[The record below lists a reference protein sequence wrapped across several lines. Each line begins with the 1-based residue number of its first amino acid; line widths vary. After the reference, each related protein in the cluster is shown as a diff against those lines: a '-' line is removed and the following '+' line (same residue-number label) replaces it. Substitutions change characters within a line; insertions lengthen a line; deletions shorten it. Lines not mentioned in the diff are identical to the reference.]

1 MTSCVIL
8 GVIAGV
14 ISAIDTC
21 ILLDVLLPD
30 PVHLAASKALL
41 DKATG
46 EGALII
52 CEVVYTV
59 LACQFGTQSDLDA
72 FLRATGIRIISS
84 GRESLCAAADAWKV
98 YLSRRD
104 ERLQCSSC
112 GSLTQV
118 NCPECGHVIVS
129 RQHVASDFIIGAHAL
144 IHANRLLTRDTGF
157 YRAYF
162 PGLRL
167 NE

>member
-52 CEVVYTV
+52 CEVVYTC
-59 LACQFGTQSDLDA
+59 LLYTSLQQF
-72 FLRATGIRIISS
+72 I
-84 GRESLCAAADAWKV
+84 
-98 YLSRRD
+98 YLH
-104 ERLQCSSC
+104 L
-112 GSLTQV
+112 V
-118 NCPECGHVIVS
+118 
-129 RQHVASDFIIGAHAL
+129 
-144 IHANRLLTRDTGF
+144 
-157 YRAYF
+157 
-162 PGLRL
+162 
-167 NE
+167 